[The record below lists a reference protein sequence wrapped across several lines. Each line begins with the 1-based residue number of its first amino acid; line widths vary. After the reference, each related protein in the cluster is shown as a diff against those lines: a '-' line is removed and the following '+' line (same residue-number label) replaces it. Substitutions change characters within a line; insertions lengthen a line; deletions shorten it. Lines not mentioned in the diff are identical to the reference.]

1 MKTSIRNFA
10 GYLIANAMM
19 MFGIVKKARQKVLN
33 GNYIISLCFHSPSKV
48 FFESS
53 VSWLSKNGF
62 HFISV
67 NELEKISKG
76 EIPFPKG
83 AVVITVDDG
92 WKSNFDNIV
101 PIAVKN
107 KIPVTIFINPE
118 MVEKGN
124 AYWWSYINE
133 ANKKGLVKNSAE
145 YYKSLNN
152 DDRLKIIDEIA
163 LQVKLERQALTIEQ
177 VKEISGNSGVVS
189 IQSHTVSHPILPKC
203 SDERSAFE
211 IIQSKKIIQEWTGK
225 NVSHFAYPNGDY
237 TQREIDT
244 LKHTGYTVAFTTNQH
259 YLSQDDLKDLYRLPR
274 LLMLEDASFKEN
286 ICRMMG
292 VWNKKRK

>member
-1 MKTSIRNFA
+1 MKTLIRNFA
-10 GYLIANAMM
+10 GYLIANAML

-33 GNYIISLCFHSPSKV
+33 GDYIVSLCFHSPGKDLFLSCV
-48 FFESS
+48 N
-53 VSWLSKNGF
+53 WLSKNGF

-67 NELEKISKG
+67 KDLEKISKG
-76 EIPFPKG
+76 EIDFPRG

-92 WKSNFDNIV
+92 WQTNFDNIV

-107 KIPVTIFINPE
+107 NIPVTIFVNPE

-124 AYWWSYINE
+124 AYWWSYITE
-133 ANKKGLVKNSAE
+133 ANKKGLVNNSAE
-145 YYKSLNN
+145 YYKSLDNN
-152 DDRLKIIDEIA
+152 DRLKIIDEIA
-163 LQVKLERQALTIEQ
+163 SKVKIDRQALTIEQ
-177 VKEISGNSGVVS
+177 VKEISGNNVIS

-203 SDERSAFE
+203 SDEKSADE

-244 LKHTGYTVAFTTNQH
+244 LKGNGYTVAFTTNQH
-259 YLSQDDLKDLYRLPR
+259 YLAPGDLKDLYRLPR
-274 LLMLEDASFKEN
+274 LLMLEDASFEEN

>member
-1 MKTSIRNFA
+1 MIMLGA
-10 GYLIANAMM
+10 
-19 MFGIVKKARQKVLN
+19 VKKARQKVLN
-33 GNYIISLCFHSPSKV
+33 GNYIISLCFHSPGKA

-53 VSWLSKNGF
+53 VNWLSKNGF

-67 NELEKISKG
+67 SELEKISKG

-101 PIAVKN
+101 PVAVKN

-124 AYWWSYINE
+124 AYWWSYISE
-133 ANKKGLVKNSAE
+133 ANKKGLVNNSAE
-145 YYKSLNN
+145 FYKKLDN
-152 DDRLKIIDEIA
+152 DDRLKIINEIA

-189 IQSHTVSHPILPKC
+189 IESHTVSHPILPKC
-203 SDERSAFE
+203 SDEKSAYE
-211 IIQSKKIIQEWTGK
+211 ITQSKKTIQEWTGK

-244 LKHTGYTVAFTTNQH
+244 LKRNGYTVAFTTNQH
-259 YLSQDDLKDLYRLPR
+259 YLSPEDLKDLYTLPR